1 VYLALPIEPIS
12 RRVGWKTRGQV
23 SATCEEKGGYR
34 PMPQLSDLW
43 LLTSGFF
50 KGDQMP
56 KAKHENESERRKH
69 QRYAAN
75 IQVEITA
82 DCGKATG
89 VMVGTSLEGLRIW
102 TNTLIEP
109 ATDVVITFS
118 TGEKVILLAGVAWVL
133 DKIDGGLPLYSAGL
147 KINSVSVSGKELLG
161 MAERTAFLQDL
172 IA

>member
-1 VYLALPIEPIS
+1 MSKEEQAL
-12 RRVGWKTRGQV
+12 
-23 SATCEEKGGYR
+23 
-34 PMPQLSDLW
+34 DL
-43 LLTSGFF
+43 
-50 KGDQMP
+50 
-56 KAKHENESERRKH
+56 ERRKH
-69 QRYAAN
+69 QRYSAN
-75 IQVEITA
+75 IQIEITA

-172 IA
+172 IT